1 MARQQLP
8 DLHARI
14 HLPERGWSVE
24 LRPIDFLWTGRM
36 LEGETAGRD
45 EREVAAVLWTLV
57 NRYFWGD
64 GANEKIRAT
73 PRPASWRS
81 FIQAFS
87 QPINP
92 AWSRGGARC
101 TPGASG
107 YSEVNCTESQ
117 LARRAMIQA
126 RSWRELPPVVRNYLA
141 RFARGETQHPPE
153 VVGAIDFGSGSQN
166 VSEDFRAR
174 RLPTP
179 ELRNAYYASRID
191 PETGQPGSLD
201 YAGHFMKIYVLPVV
215 RVPRATFGNLV
226 PGIGRRIERI
236 LPQ

>member
-14 HLPERGWSVE
+14 RLPDRRWSVE

-36 LEGETAGRD
+36 LEGETAGHS

-57 NRYFWGD
+57 NRYFWGEGGD
-64 GANEKIRAT
+64 HKIRPT
-73 PRPASWRS
+73 PRRTSWRN

-92 AWSRGGARC
+92 IWSRGGARC
-101 TPGASG
+101 TPGKPN
-107 YSEVNCTESQ
+107 YSADNCTEAH

-126 RSWRELPPVVRNYLA
+126 RSWTELPPVVRDYLA

-153 VVGAIDFGSGSQN
+153 VVGAVDFGSASQN

-179 ELRNAYYASRID
+179 ELRNAYYASQIN
-191 PETGQPGSLD
+191 PETGRPGSLD
-201 YAGHFMKIYVLPVV
+201 YVGGFLKIYVQPIE
-215 RVPRATFGNLV
+215 PPQRAAFGNLV
-226 PGIGRRIERI
+226 PGIGRRIDRV
-236 LPQ
+236 LPA